1 MHVSTR
7 AQQLEEAFS
16 ECFVGAPDR
25 NAFREAV
32 EVVLGKWVESAPDR
46 ITAFRQGFEM
56 IVQVVEALERARGQS
71 PYALRSD
78 GKLGED
84 VKVVST
90 AARDGL
96 QIIAADEKWQS

>member
-1 MHVSTR
+1 MATR
-7 AQQLEEAFS
+7 EEVLNEWFLS
-16 ECFVGAPDR
+16 APDR
-25 NAFREAV
+25 NAFKEAV
-32 EVVLGKWVESAPDR
+32 ELVLGKWVESAPDR
-46 ITAFRQGFEM
+46 ITAFKEAFDM
-56 IVQVVEALERARGQS
+56 IIQIVEALERARGQT